1 MKAKHVIKRL
11 YSLYKE
17 GENKDAELQIKVKE
31 DDLIGEIYLPINP
44 KDIKIETI
52 DDVMVIIIDLS

>member
-11 YSLYKE
+11 YGLYKE
-17 GENKDAELQIKVKE
+17 GENEDAELQIKVKE
-31 DDLIGEIYLPINP
+31 DDLIGKIYLPINP

-52 DDVMVIIIDLS
+52 DDITVIIIDLS